1 MTEKAR
7 NRLLSL
13 LWLALAGAAAG
24 AMAFSSIYLYLKP
37 GLPSV
42 ESLRDIRLQTPLRI
56 YSRDMQ
62 LIGEFGEKRRSP
74 ITIEQTPEM
83 FIQAILAAEDD
94 TFYSHSGVSIK
105 GLMRA
110 FRQLVQSG
118 SIQSGGS
125 TLTMQVARNFFLSRE
140 QRFIRKFNEILLSL
154 QIEQELSKDEILA
167 LYINKI
173 FLGNRAYGF
182 QAAAQVYYGKDINEL
197 NLAQWAMMA
206 GLPKAPSTY
215 NPIANPSRALVRRNW
230 ILKRMLDLRYIDQDQ
245 YKNSITAPVTARYH
259 GRDLDLSAPYVAEMA
274 RKEAVDL
281 FGDAAYTDGYQVITT
296 VDSKLQ
302 DAARKALQGGLES
315 YDSRHGYRG
324 PEQRLDP
331 QLLDDNDQL
340 VDLLQEIPEL
350 GDLEP
355 AVVTAVAPQSLSVQ
369 LRDRRVIEIPWDRG
383 LSSLRPYISENA
395 RGPRLTSA
403 EEMFAPGDVIRLR
416 HVVVSAEQ
424 VAKELAEKQK
434 QAGAAAVAS
443 AAEALADTAITEDP
457 FATPEGLEET
467 ETAELPQAR
476 EEWHLAQVPAAQGA
490 LVSLQ
495 PEDGA
500 IRALVGGYD
509 FRQSHFNRVTQAARQ
524 PGSSFKPFIYSAA
537 LEKGYTAASII
548 NDAPIVFEQT
558 NLEDVWRPENDG
570 GTFLGPTRLRKAL
583 YMSRNMVSIRLLQS
597 LGLDRAL
604 TFAEGFG
611 FERSKLARNLSIAL
625 GSSALTPL
633 EMVRGY
639 AAFANGGFRVEP
651 YLVDQVLDVHGDT
664 VYQALPLTV
673 CRDCPEIGEAPTPDA
688 EPIDLESLQQ
698 QTAQAAQ
705 EQEPL
710 ELRTLPVAPLEA
722 DEQARPRAPRAMS
735 PETAYIMD
743 SMLKDVI
750 KRGTGRKAL
759 VMKRGDIAGKTG
771 TTNGPRDAWFSGYS
785 PYLATSAW
793 VGFDANTPIGRN
805 EYGGSAALPIW
816 IDYMSNALAGLPE
829 RHLPQPD
836 GIVTMRINPR
846 TGLRTSSGGIFEI
859 FRADRVPGRETYSN
873 YPSIYSDGPD
883 TPPAGNEQAQESLP
897 EELF

>member
-1 MTEKAR
+1 MTDKAR
-7 NRLLSL
+7 NRLFSL
-13 LWLALAGAAAG
+13 LWLILAGAAAG

-56 YSRDMQ
+56 YSRDMK

-83 FIQAILAAEDD
+83 FIKAILAAEDD
-94 TFYSHSGVSIK
+94 SFYSHSGVSIK

-110 FRQLVQSG
+110 ARQLVASG

-140 QRFIRKFNEILLSL
+140 QRFVRKFNEILLSL

-182 QAAAQVYYGKDINEL
+182 QAAAHVYYGEDINEL

-230 ILKRMLDLRYIDQDQ
+230 ILKRMLDLGYIDQDQ

-259 GRDLDLSAPYVAEMA
+259 GRDLDLDAPYVAEMA

-296 VDSKLQ
+296 VDSRLQ
-302 DAARKALQGGLES
+302 DAARKALQNGLET
-315 YDSRHGYRG
+315 YDGRHGYRG
-324 PEQRLDP
+324 PEQRLDAE
-331 QLLDDNDQL
+331 LLADNDQL
-340 VDLLQEIPEL
+340 VDLLKEIPVL
-350 GDLEP
+350 GGLEP
-355 AVVTAVAPQSLSVQ
+355 AVVTTVAEKSLSVQ
-369 LRDRRVIEIPWDRG
+369 LRDRRVIEIPWEHG
-383 LSSLRPYISENA
+383 LSTIRPYISENA
-395 RGPRLTSA
+395 RGARLTSA

-416 HVVVSAEQ
+416 RVVISAEEVAREQREEQGQ
-424 VAKELAEKQK
+424 VVE
-434 QAGAAAVAS
+434 S
-443 AAEALADTAITEDP
+443 AAEALADTDITDDP
-457 FATPEGLEET
+457 FATPEGLEKQAQE
-467 ETAELPQAR
+467 ELPQAR
-476 EEWHLAQVPAAQGA
+476 EEWHLTQIPEAQGA
-490 LVSLQ
+490 LVSLE

-509 FRQSHFNRVTQAARQ
+509 FHQSHFNRVTQAARQ

-537 LEKGYTAASII
+537 LENGYTAASII
-548 NDAPIVFEQT
+548 NDAPIIFEQT

-583 YMSRNMVSIRLLQS
+583 YLSRNMVSIRLLQA

-651 YLVDQVLDVHGDT
+651 YLLDQVLDVHGDT

-673 CRDCPEIGEAPTPDA
+673 CHDCPATGEDQVPGA
-688 EPIDLESLQQ
+688 EPIDLQAVQQ
-698 QTAQAAQ
+698 QAAL
-705 EQEPL
+705 EPEEDEPL
-710 ELRTLPVAPLEA
+710 ELRTLPVAPLHA
-722 DEQARPRAPRAMS
+722 DEQARPRAPRAMAA
-735 PETAYIMD
+735 ETAYIMD

-785 PYLATSAW
+785 PYLATSTW
-793 VGFDANTPIGRN
+793 VGFDDNTPIGRN

-816 IDYMSNALAGLPE
+816 IEFMSAALDGLPE

-836 GIVTMRINPR
+836 GIVTTRINPR
-846 TGLRTSSGGIFEI
+846 TGLRTSRGGIFEI
-859 FRADRVPGRETYSN
+859 FRADRVPGRETYGN
-873 YPSIYSDGPD
+873 YPSIYSNDRPD
-883 TPPAGNEQAQESLP
+883 SPDSGNERAQEALP

>member
-13 LWLALAGAAAG
+13 LWLILAGAAAG

-56 YSRDMQ
+56 YSRDMK

-83 FIQAILAAEDD
+83 FIKAILAAEDD
-94 TFYSHSGVSIK
+94 AFYSHSGVSIK

-110 FRQLVQSG
+110 ARQLVASG

-182 QAAAQVYYGKDINEL
+182 QAAAHVYYGQDINEL

-230 ILKRMLDLRYIDQDQ
+230 ILKRMLDLGYIDQDD

-296 VDSKLQ
+296 VDSRLQ
-302 DAARKALQGGLES
+302 DAARKALQHGLET

-324 PEQRLDP
+324 PEQRLDDE
-331 QLLDDNDQL
+331 LLADNDQL
-340 VDLLQEIPEL
+340 VDLLKEIPVL
-350 GDLEP
+350 GGLEP

-369 LRDRRVIEIPWDRG
+369 LRDRRIIEIPWENG
-383 LSSLRPYISENA
+383 LSTIRPYISENA

-403 EEMFAPGDVIRLR
+403 EEMFAPGDVVRLR
-416 HVVVSAEQ
+416 RVVVSAEE
-424 VAKELAEKQK
+424 VAREQQEVQD
-434 QAGAAAVAS
+434 QAREA
-443 AAEALADTAITEDP
+443 AAEALADTDLTDDP
-457 FATPEGLEET
+457 FAAPDGLEKDSKD
-467 ETAELPQAR
+467 ELPQAR
-476 EEWHLAQVPAAQGA
+476 EEWHLTQIPEAQGA
-490 LVSLQ
+490 LVSLE

-537 LEKGYTAASII
+537 LENGYTAASII
-548 NDAPIVFEQT
+548 NDAPIIFEQT

-583 YMSRNMVSIRLLQS
+583 YMSRNMVSIRLLQA

-639 AAFANGGFRVEP
+639 AAFANGGYRVEP

-673 CRDCPEIGEAPTPDA
+673 CRECPAAGEEPGLAP
-688 EPIDLESLQQ
+688 EPIDLEAVQRD
-698 QTAQAAQ
+698 AALTP
-705 EQEPL
+705 EENEPL
-710 ELRTLPVAPLEA
+710 ELRTLPVAPLHA

-759 VMKRGDIAGKTG
+759 AMKRGDIAGKTG

-785 PYLATSAW
+785 PYLATSTW
-793 VGFDANTPIGRN
+793 VGFDDNTPIGRN

-816 IDYMSNALAGLPE
+816 IDFMSAALDGLPE

-836 GIVTMRINPR
+836 DIVTMRINPR
-846 TGLRTSSGGIFEI
+846 TGMRTSRGGIFEI
-859 FRADRVPGRETYSN
+859 FRADRVPGRETYGN
-873 YPSIYSDGPD
+873 YPSIYSNDGPGAED
-883 TPPAGNEQAQESLP
+883 SGTEQAQEALP

>member
-13 LWLALAGAAAG
+13 LWLILAGAAAG

-56 YSRDMQ
+56 YSRDMK

-83 FIQAILAAEDD
+83 FIKAILAAEDD
-94 TFYSHSGVSIK
+94 GFYSHSGVSIK

-110 FRQLVQSG
+110 ARQLVASG

-182 QAAAQVYYGKDINEL
+182 QAAAQVYYGQDINNL

-230 ILKRMLDLRYIDQDQ
+230 ILKRMLDLGYIDQDE
-245 YKNSITAPVTARYH
+245 YKNSITAPVTARFH

-296 VDSKLQ
+296 VDSRLQ
-302 DAARKALQGGLES
+302 DAARNALQHGLET
-315 YDSRHGYRG
+315 YDGRHGYRG
-324 PEQRLDP
+324 PEQRLDIE
-331 QLLDDNDQL
+331 LLADNDQL
-340 VDLLQEIPEL
+340 VDLLKEIPVL

-369 LRDRRVIEIPWDRG
+369 LRDRRVIEIPWEHG
-383 LSSLRPYISENA
+383 LSDIRPYISENA
-395 RGPRLTSA
+395 RGARLTSA

-416 HVVVSAEQ
+416 RVVISAEE
-424 VAKELAEKQK
+424 VAREQQDAQAE
-434 QAGAAAVAS
+434 ARES
-443 AAEALADTAITEDP
+443 AAEALADTDITDDP
-457 FATPEGLEET
+457 FATPEGLEQET
-467 ETAELPQAR
+467 EEDLPQAR
-476 EEWHLAQVPAAQGA
+476 EEWHLTQIPAAQGA
-490 LVSLQ
+490 LVSLE

-537 LEKGYTAASII
+537 LENGYTAASII
-548 NDAPIVFEQT
+548 NDAPIIFEQA

-570 GTFLGPTRLRKAL
+570 GDFLGPTRLRKAL
-583 YMSRNMVSIRLLQS
+583 YLSRNMVSIRLLQA

-611 FERSKLARNLSIAL
+611 FERSKLARNLSSAL

-639 AAFANGGFRVEP
+639 AAFANGGYRVEP
-651 YLVDQVLDVHGDT
+651 YLVDQVLDVHGDA

-673 CRDCPEIGEAPTPDA
+673 CHDCPVAGEEREPGA
-688 EPIDLESLQQ
+688 EPIDLLAVQQDSDLES
-698 QTAQAAQ
+698 
-705 EQEPL
+705 EESEPL
-710 ELRTLPVAPLEA
+710 ELRTLPVAPLHA

-735 PETAYIMD
+735 AETAYIMD

-785 PYLATSAW
+785 PYLATSTW
-793 VGFDANTPIGRN
+793 VGFDDNTPIGRN

-816 IDYMSNALAGLPE
+816 IDFMSAALDGLPE
-829 RHLPQPD
+829 RHLAQPD
-836 GIVTMRINPR
+836 DIVTMRINPR
-846 TGLRTSSGGIFEI
+846 TGLRTSRGGIFEI
-859 FRADRVPGRETYSN
+859 FRADRVPGRETYGN
-873 YPSIYSDGPD
+873 YPSIYSNDGPG
-883 TPPAGNEQAQESLP
+883 ASSNSSSEQDQEALP

>member
-42 ESLRDIRLQTPLRI
+42 ESLRDIRLQTPLRV
-56 YSRDMQ
+56 YSKDMK

-83 FIQAILAAEDD
+83 FIKAILAAEDD
-94 TFYSHSGVSIK
+94 GFYSHSGVSIK

-110 FRQLVQSG
+110 VRQLVASG

-154 QIEQELSKDEILA
+154 QIEQELSKDEILE

-182 QAAAQVYYGKDINEL
+182 QAAAHVYYGKDINEL

-215 NPIANPSRALVRRNW
+215 NPLANPTRALQRRNW
-230 ILKRMLDLRYIDQDQ
+230 ILKRMLGLGYIRQDEYQ
-245 YKNSITAPVTARYH
+245 NSLTAPVSARYH
-259 GRDLDLSAPYVAEMA
+259 SRDLDLSAPYVAEMA

-281 FGDAAYTDGYQVITT
+281 FGDAAYTDGYQVVTT
-296 VDSKLQ
+296 VDSALQ
-302 DAARKALQGGLES
+302 DSARKALQKGLET
-315 YDSRHGYRG
+315 YDDRHGYRG

-331 QLLDDNDQL
+331 ELLADNDQL
-340 VDLLQEIPEL
+340 VDLLKEIPVL
-350 GDLEP
+350 GGLEP
-355 AVVTAVAPQSLSVQ
+355 AVVTAVTPRIISVQ
-369 LRDRRVIEIPWDRG
+369 LRDRRVVEIPWEHG
-383 LSSLRPYISENA
+383 LSALRPYISENA
-395 RGPRLTSA
+395 RGARIESA
-403 EEMFAPGDVIRLR
+403 EEMFAPGDVVRVR
-416 HVVVSAEQ
+416 RVVVSAEE
-424 VAKELAEKQK
+424 VAREQAEQRAEE
-434 QAGAAAVAS
+434 QQAS
-443 AAEALADTAITEDP
+443 AAESAQIDAPTEDP
-457 FATPEGLEET
+457 FAQ
-467 ETAELPQAR
+467 TAAAEPHHGAQPR
-476 EEWHLAQVPAAQGA
+476 EEWYLTQVPEAQGA
-490 LVSLQ
+490 LVSLE

-500 IRALVGGYD
+500 IRAMVGGYD
-509 FRQSHFNRVTQAARQ
+509 FQQSHFNRVTQAARQ

-537 LEKGYTAASII
+537 LENGYTAASII

-570 GTFLGPTRLRKAL
+570 GDFLGPTRLRKAL
-583 YMSRNMVSIRLLQS
+583 YLSRNMVSIRLLQA
-597 LGLDRAL
+597 LGIDRAL
-604 TFAEGFG
+604 NFAEGFG

-633 EMVRGY
+633 EMARGY

-651 YLVDQVLDVHGDT
+651 YLLDRVLDVHGEV

-673 CRDCPEIGEAPTPDA
+673 CRDCPEAGEPREREP
-688 EPIDLESLQQ
+688 EPIDLLAMQQ
-698 QTAQAAQ
+698 EAELASP
-705 EQEPL
+705 EKEPL
-710 ELRTLPVAPLEA
+710 DLRTIPVAPLHA
-722 DEQARPRAPRAMS
+722 GEQARPRAPRAMS
-735 PETAYIMD
+735 AETAYIMD

-759 VMKRGDIAGKTG
+759 AMGRGDIAGKTG
-771 TTNGPRDAWFSGYS
+771 TTNGPRDSWFSGYS
-785 PYLATSAW
+785 TYLATSAW
-793 VGFDANTPIGRN
+793 VGFDANTPLGRN
-805 EYGGSAALPIW
+805 EYGGTAALPIW
-816 IDYMSNALAGLPE
+816 IEYMTSALDGLPE

-836 GIVTMRINPR
+836 NIVTMRINPR
-846 TGLRTSSGGIFEI
+846 TGLRTSGGGIFEI
-859 FRADRVPGRETYSN
+859 FRANRVPGRETYGN

-883 TPPAGNEQAQESLP
+883 ASSPASDQAQESVP

>member
-1 MTEKAR
+1 MTHKAR

-24 AMAFSSIYLYLKP
+24 AMAFSSIYMYLKP

-42 ESLRDIRLQTPLRI
+42 ETLRDVRLQTPLRI
-56 YSRDMQ
+56 YSADMK

-74 ITIEQTPEM
+74 ITIDQTPDM
-83 FIQAILAAEDD
+83 FIKAILAAEDD
-94 TFYSHSGVSIK
+94 SFYSHSGVSIK

-110 FRQLVQSG
+110 VRQLVASG

-182 QAAAQVYYGKDINEL
+182 QAAAHVYYGKDISEL

-230 ILKRMLDLRYIDQDQ
+230 ILKRMLDLDFIDQDD

-259 GRDLDLSAPYVAEMA
+259 GRDLDLNAPYVAEMA

-296 VDSKLQ
+296 VDSRLQ
-302 DAARKALQGGLES
+302 DSARAALQKGLEM
-315 YDSRHGYRG
+315 YDGRHGYRG

-331 QLLDDNDQL
+331 ELLSDSDQL
-340 VDLLQEIPEL
+340 VDLLHEIPIL
-350 GDLEP
+350 GGLEP

-369 LRDRRVIEIPWDRG
+369 LRDRRVVEITWEHG
-383 LSSLRPYISENA
+383 LSDIRPYVSENV
-395 RGPRLTSA
+395 RGPRLKSA
-403 EEMFAPGDVIRLR
+403 EEMFAPGDVVRLR
-416 HVVVSAEQ
+416 RVVVSAEE
-424 VAKELAEKQK
+424 V
-434 QAGAAAVAS
+434 
-443 AAEALADTAITEDP
+443 AAEQAEQLETTQPEEADATESGTQDP
-457 FATPEGLEET
+457 FADP
-467 ETAELPQAR
+467 AELALEPEDELPVPQAR
-476 EEWHLAQVPAAQGA
+476 EEWHLSQVPAAQSA
-490 LVSLQ
+490 LVSLA

-524 PGSSFKPFIYSAA
+524 PGSNFKPFIYSSAI
-537 LEKGYTAASII
+537 EKGYTAASII
-548 NDAPIVFEQT
+548 NDAPIIFEET
-558 NLEDVWRPENDG
+558 NLKDVWRPENSSGD
-570 GTFLGPTRLRKAL
+570 FLGPIRLRQAL
-583 YMSRNMVSIRLLQS
+583 YLSKNLVSIRLLQA
-597 LGLDRAL
+597 LGIDYAL
-604 TFAEGFG
+604 NFVENFG
-611 FERSKLARNLSIAL
+611 FERSKLARNLTIAL

-633 EMVRGY
+633 EIARGY

-651 YLVDQVLDVHGDT
+651 YLVDQVMDVHGEV
-664 VYQALPLTV
+664 VYKALPLTV
-673 CRDCPEIGEAPTPDA
+673 CRDCPEVGKEAQPQS
-688 EPIDLESLQQ
+688 EPIDLESVQHEAVAH
-698 QTAQAAQ
+698 TQ
-705 EQEPL
+705 EEEPL
-710 ELRTLPVAPLEA
+710 ELRTLPMAPLHA
-722 DEQARPRAPRAMS
+722 GEQARPRAPRAIS

-750 KRGTGRKAL
+750 KKGTGRKAL
-759 VMKRGDIAGKTG
+759 AMKRGDIAGKTG

-785 PYLATSAW
+785 PYLATSVW
-793 VGFDANTPIGRN
+793 VGFDSNSELGKN

-816 IDYMSNALAGLPE
+816 IDYMSTALEGLPE

-836 GIVTMRINPR
+836 NIVTMRIDPR
-846 TGLRTSSGGIFEI
+846 TGLRTSRGGIFEI
-859 FRADRVPGRETYSN
+859 FRADRIPGRATYGN
-873 YPSIYSDGPD
+873 YPSIYSDGPAEAPGD
-883 TPPAGNEQAQESLP
+883 NEQAQDALP

>member
-1 MTEKAR
+1 MTLKAR

-13 LWLALAGAAAG
+13 LWLAFAGAAAG
-24 AMAFSSIYLYLKP
+24 AMAFSSIYMYLKP

-42 ESLRDIRLQTPLRI
+42 ETLRDVRLQTPLRI
-56 YSRDMQ
+56 YSADMK

-74 ITIEQTPEM
+74 ITIEQTPDM
-83 FIQAILAAEDD
+83 FIKAILAAEDD
-94 TFYSHSGVSIK
+94 SFYSHSGVSIK

-110 FRQLVQSG
+110 ARQLVASG

-182 QAAAQVYYGKDINEL
+182 QAAAHVYYGKDINEL
-197 NLAQWAMMA
+197 SLAQWAMMA

-230 ILKRMLDLRYIDQDQ
+230 ILKRMLDLGYIDQDD

-259 GRDLDLSAPYVAEMA
+259 GRDLDLNAPYVAEMA

-296 VDSKLQ
+296 VDSRLQ
-302 DAARKALQGGLES
+302 DSAREALQKGLET

-331 QLLDDNDQL
+331 ELLSDSDQL
-340 VDLLQEIPEL
+340 VDLLHEIPVL
-350 GDLEP
+350 GGLEP

-369 LRDRRVIEIPWDRG
+369 LRDRRVVEIPWEHG
-383 LSSLRPYISENA
+383 LGDIRPYISENA
-395 RGPRLTSA
+395 RGARLQSA

-416 HVVVSAEQ
+416 RVLVSADE
-424 VAKELAEKQK
+424 VAAELAQQQEQ
-434 QAGAAAVAS
+434 
-443 AAEALADTAITEDP
+443 AAESGGAEERDP
-457 FATPEGLEET
+457 FADPSELAAQQEE
-467 ETAELPQAR
+467 LPVPQAR
-476 EEWHLAQVPAAQGA
+476 EEWHLTQVPAAQSA
-490 LVSLQ
+490 LVSLA

-509 FRQSHFNRVTQAARQ
+509 FQQSHFNRVTQAARQ
-524 PGSSFKPFIYSAA
+524 PGSNFKPFIYSSAI
-537 LEKGYTAASII
+537 EKGYTAASII
-548 NDAPIVFEQT
+548 NDAPIIFEET
-558 NLEDVWRPENDG
+558 NLKDVWRPENSSGD
-570 GTFLGPTRLRKAL
+570 FLGPIRLRQAL
-583 YMSRNMVSIRLLQS
+583 YLSKNLVSIRLLQA
-597 LGLDRAL
+597 LGIDYALD
-604 TFAEGFG
+604 FVENFG
-611 FERSKLARNLSIAL
+611 FDRSKLARNLTIAL

-633 EMVRGY
+633 EIARGY

-651 YLVDQVLDVHGDT
+651 YLVDQVMDVNGEV
-664 VYQALPLTV
+664 VYKALPLTV
-673 CRDCPEIGEAPTPDA
+673 CRDCPEVGSEVQPQA
-688 EPIDLESLQQ
+688 EPIDL
-698 QTAQAAQ
+698 AAVQ
-705 EQEPL
+705 HEAVAVSEEEEPL
-710 ELRTLPVAPLEA
+710 ELRTLPVAPLHA
-722 DEQARPRAPRAMS
+722 GEQARPRAPRAIS
-735 PETAYIMD
+735 AETAYIMD

-750 KRGTGRKAL
+750 KKGTGRKAL
-759 VMKRGDIAGKTG
+759 AMKRGDIAGKTG

-785 PYLATSAW
+785 PHLATSVW
-793 VGFDANTPIGRN
+793 VGFDSNSELGKT

-816 IDYMSNALAGLPE
+816 IDFMNTALAGLPE

-836 GIVTMRINPR
+836 GIVTMRIDPR
-846 TGLRTSSGGIFEI
+846 TGLRTSRGGIFEI
-859 FRADRVPGRETYSN
+859 FRANRIPGRATYGN
-873 YPSIYSDGPD
+873 YPSIYSNGAAD
-883 TPPAGNEQAQESLP
+883 TPSENEQAQEALP

>member
-1 MTEKAR
+1 MTDKAR

-13 LWLALAGAAAG
+13 LWLVLAGAAAG

-56 YSRDMQ
+56 YSQDMK

-74 ITIEQTPEM
+74 ITIDQTPEM
-83 FIQAILAAEDD
+83 FIKAILAAEDD
-94 TFYSHSGVSIK
+94 AFYSHSGVSIK

-110 FRQLVQSG
+110 VRQLVASG

-182 QAAAQVYYGKDINEL
+182 QAAAHVYYGQDINEL

-230 ILKRMLDLRYIDQDQ
+230 ILKRMLDLGYIDQDQ

-296 VDSKLQ
+296 VDSRLQ
-302 DAARKALQGGLES
+302 DAARNALQHGLET
-315 YDSRHGYRG
+315 YDGRHGYRG

-331 QLLDDNDQL
+331 ELLADNDQL
-340 VDLLQEIPEL
+340 VDLLKEIPVL
-350 GDLEP
+350 GGLEP
-355 AVVTAVAPQSLSVQ
+355 AVVTEVAPQSLRVQ
-369 LRDRRVIEIPWDRG
+369 LRDRRVIEIPWEHG
-383 LSSLRPYISENA
+383 LSNIRPYISENA
-395 RGPRLTSA
+395 RGARLSSA
-403 EEMFAPGDVIRLR
+403 EEMFAAGDVIRLR
-416 HVVVSAEQ
+416 RVVISAEEVAQ
-424 VAKELAEKQK
+424 EQRKAEDQAKE
-434 QAGAAAVAS
+434 S
-443 AAEALADTAITEDP
+443 AAEALADTDITDDP
-457 FATPEGLEET
+457 FAAPEGLEQQSED
-467 ETAELPQAR
+467 ELPQAR
-476 EEWHLAQVPAAQGA
+476 EEWHLTQIPEAQGA
-490 LVSLQ
+490 LVSLE

-509 FRQSHFNRVTQAARQ
+509 FRQSHFNRVVQAARQ

-537 LEKGYTAASII
+537 LENGYTAASII
-548 NDAPIVFEQT
+548 NDAPIIFEQT

-583 YMSRNMVSIRLLQS
+583 YLSRNMVSIRLLQA
-597 LGLDRAL
+597 LGLERAL

-611 FERSKLARNLSIAL
+611 FERNKLARNLSIAL

-651 YLVDQVLDVHGDT
+651 YLVDQVLDVHGDA

-673 CRDCPEIGEAPTPDA
+673 CRDCPEIGEERDPTA
-688 EPIDLESLQQ
+688 EPIDL
-698 QTAQAAQ
+698 QAAQ
-705 EQEPL
+705 QEAALTAEEDEPL
-710 ELRTLPVAPLEA
+710 ELRTLPVAPLYA

-735 PETAYIMD
+735 AETAYIMD
-743 SMLKDVI
+743 SILKDVI

-785 PYLATSAW
+785 PYLATSTW
-793 VGFDANTPIGRN
+793 VGFDDNTPIGRN

-816 IDYMSNALAGLPE
+816 IDFMSAALDGLPE

-836 GIVTMRINPR
+836 DIVTMRINPR
-846 TGLRTSSGGIFEI
+846 TGLRTSRGGIFEI
-859 FRADRVPGRETYSN
+859 FRADRVPGRETYGN
-873 YPSIYSDGPD
+873 YPSIYSDGP
-883 TPPAGNEQAQESLP
+883 GSQESGSEQTQEQLP

>member
-1 MTEKAR
+1 MTLKAR

-13 LWLALAGAAAG
+13 LWLAFAGAAAG
-24 AMAFSSIYLYLKP
+24 AMAFSSIYMYLKP

-56 YSRDMQ
+56 YSADMK

-74 ITIEQTPEM
+74 ITIDQTPDM
-83 FIQAILAAEDD
+83 FIKAVLAAEDD
-94 TFYSHSGVSIK
+94 GFYSHSGVSIK

-110 FRQLVQSG
+110 ARQLVASG

-182 QAAAQVYYGKDINEL
+182 QAASHVYYGKDINEL

-230 ILKRMLDLRYIDQDQ
+230 ILKRMLDLEFIDQDE

-296 VDSKLQ
+296 VDSRLQ
-302 DAARKALQGGLES
+302 EAARDALQRGLET
-315 YDSRHGYRG
+315 YDGRHGYRG

-331 QLLDDNDQL
+331 QLLSDSDQL
-340 VDLLQEIPEL
+340 VDLLHEIPIL
-350 GDLEP
+350 GGLEP
-355 AVVTAVAPQSLSVQ
+355 AVVTSVSPQSLNVQ
-369 LRDRRVIEIPWDRG
+369 LRDRRVVEIPWEHG
-383 LSSLRPYISENA
+383 LSDIRPYVSENA
-395 RGPRLTSA
+395 RGPRLQSA

-416 HVVVSAEQ
+416 HVVVSAEE
-424 VAKELAEKQK
+424 VAAELAQG
-434 QAGAAAVAS
+434 QASGTEIS
-443 AAEALADTAITEDP
+443 AESDTLATTEGQDP
-457 FATPEGLEET
+457 FADPAGQEATEELPT
-467 ETAELPQAR
+467 PQAR
-476 EEWHLAQVPAAQGA
+476 EEWHLSQVPAAQSA
-490 LVSLQ
+490 LVSLA

-524 PGSSFKPFIYSAA
+524 PGSNFKPFIYSSAI
-537 LEKGYTAASII
+537 EKGYTAASII
-548 NDAPIVFEQT
+548 NDAPIIFEET
-558 NLEDVWRPENDG
+558 NLKDVWRPENSSGD
-570 GTFLGPTRLRKAL
+570 FLGPIRLRQAL
-583 YMSRNMVSIRLLQS
+583 YLSKNLVSIRLLQA
-597 LGLDRAL
+597 LGIDYAL
-604 TFAEGFG
+604 NFVENFG
-611 FERSKLARNLSIAL
+611 FDRSKLARNLTIAL

-633 EMVRGY
+633 EIARGY
-639 AAFANGGFRVEP
+639 AAFANGGFRIEP
-651 YLVDQVLDVHGDT
+651 YLVDQVMDVHGEM
-664 VYQALPLTV
+664 VYKALPLTV
-673 CRDCPEIGEAPTPDA
+673 CRDCPEVGSEGQPQA
-688 EPIDLESLQQ
+688 EPLDLGGVQHEAVAHS
-698 QTAQAAQ
+698 Q
-705 EQEPL
+705 EEEPL
-710 ELRTLPVAPLEA
+710 ELRTLPVAPLHA
-722 DEQARPRAPRAMS
+722 GEQARPRAPRAIS
-735 PETAYIMD
+735 AETAFIMD

-750 KRGTGRKAL
+750 KKGTGRKAL
-759 VMKRGDIAGKTG
+759 AMKRGDIAGKTG

-785 PYLATSAW
+785 PHLATSVW
-793 VGFDANTPIGRN
+793 VGFDSNSELGKN

-816 IDYMSNALAGLPE
+816 IDYMTTALEGLPE

-836 GIVTMRINPR
+836 DIVTMRIDPR
-846 TGLRTSSGGIFEI
+846 TGLRTSRGGIFEI
-859 FRADRVPGRETYSN
+859 FRANRIPGRATYGN
-873 YPSIYSDGPD
+873 YPSIYSDGPANSASD
-883 TPPAGNEQAQESLP
+883 SEEEQEALP

>member
-56 YSRDMQ
+56 YSRDMK

-74 ITIEQTPEM
+74 ITIAQTPDM
-83 FIQAILAAEDD
+83 FIKAILAAEDD
-94 TFYSHSGVSIK
+94 AFYSHSGVSIK

-110 FRQLVQSG
+110 ARQLVASG

-125 TLTMQVARNFFLSRE
+125 TLTMQVARNFFLSRD
-140 QRFIRKFNEILLSL
+140 QHFIRKFNEILLSL

-230 ILKRMLDLRYIDQDQ
+230 ILKRMLDLGYIDQDA

-259 GRDLDLSAPYVAEMA
+259 GRDLDMSAPYVAEMA
-274 RKEAVDL
+274 RKEAVEL

-302 DAARKALQGGLES
+302 DAARKALQNGLET

-331 QLLDDNDQL
+331 ELLADNDQL
-340 VDLLQEIPEL
+340 VDLLREIPLL

-383 LSSLRPYISENA
+383 LSTIRPYISENA
-395 RGPRLTSA
+395 RGPRLKSA
-403 EEMFAPGDVIRLR
+403 DEMFAPGDVVRLR
-416 HVVVSAEQ
+416 RVLISAEEVEKERENAR
-424 VAKELAEKQK
+424 VAAIEN
-434 QAGAAAVAS
+434 
-443 AAEALADTAITEDP
+443 AAESLADATVTDDP
-457 FATPEGLEET
+457 FTTPEGLADDEQT
-467 ETAELPQAR
+467 ETPQPR
-476 EEWHLAQVPAAQGA
+476 EEWHLTQVPAAQSA

-524 PGSSFKPFIYSAA
+524 PGSNFKPFIYSSAI
-537 LEKGYTAASII
+537 ERGYTAASII
-548 NDAPIVFEQT
+548 NDAPIIFEQT
-558 NLEDVWRPENDG
+558 NLEDVWRPENSSGD
-570 GTFLGPTRLRKAL
+570 FLGPIRLRQAL
-583 YMSRNMVSIRLLQS
+583 YLSKNLVSIRLLQA
-597 LGLDRAL
+597 LGIDYAL
-604 TFAEGFG
+604 NFVENFG
-611 FERSKLARNLSIAL
+611 FDRSKLARNLTIAL

-633 EMVRGY
+633 EIARGY

-664 VYQALPLTV
+664 IYQALPLTV
-673 CRDCPEIGEAPTPDA
+673 CSDCPETSEQYGGEP
-688 EPIDLESLQQ
+688 EPIDLQSIPQE
-698 QTAQAAQ
+698 TALASG
-705 EQEPL
+705 EREPL
-710 ELRTLPVAPLEA
+710 ELRTLPVAPLHA
-722 DEQARPRAPRAMS
+722 DEQARPRAPRAIS
-735 PETAYIMD
+735 AETAYIMD

-750 KRGTGRKAL
+750 KKGTGRMAL
-759 VMKRGDIAGKTG
+759 SMKRGDIAGKTG

-785 PYLATSAW
+785 PHLATSVW
-793 VGFDANTPIGRN
+793 VGFDSNSELGKN

-816 IDYMSNALAGLPE
+816 IDFMSEALEGLPE
-829 RHLPQPD
+829 RHLAQPD
-836 GIVTMRINPR
+836 DIVTMRINPR
-846 TGLRTSSGGIFEI
+846 TGLRTSRGGIFEI
-859 FRADRVPGRETYSN
+859 FRADRLPGRENYGN
-873 YPSIYSDGPD
+873 YPSIYSESPD
-883 TPPAGNEQAQESLP
+883 TPATNDDQAQESLP

>member
-1 MTEKAR
+1 MTQKAR

-42 ESLRDIRLQTPLRI
+42 ESLREIRLQTPLRI
-56 YSRDMQ
+56 YSRDMK

-74 ITIEQTPEM
+74 ITIDQTPEM
-83 FIQAILAAEDD
+83 FINAILAAEDD
-94 TFYSHSGVSIK
+94 GFYSHSGVSIK

-110 FRQLVQSG
+110 ARQLIASG

-182 QAAAQVYYGKDINEL
+182 QAAAQVYYGEDINNL

-230 ILKRMLDLRYIDQDQ
+230 ILKRMLDLGHIDQDE
-245 YKNSITAPVTARYH
+245 YKNSITAPVTARFH

-281 FGDAAYTDGYQVITT
+281 FGDAAYTDGYQIITT
-296 VDSKLQ
+296 VDSGLQ
-302 DAARKALQGGLES
+302 AAARKALQHGLET
-315 YDSRHGYRG
+315 YDGRHGYRG
-324 PEQRLDP
+324 PEQRLDVE
-331 QLLDDNDQL
+331 LLADNDQL
-340 VDLLQEIPEL
+340 VDLLKEIPVL
-350 GDLEP
+350 GGLEP
-355 AVVTAVAPQSLSVQ
+355 AVVTAVNPQSLMVQ
-369 LRDRRVIEIPWDRG
+369 LRDRRVVEIIWENG
-383 LSSLRPYISENA
+383 LSSIRPYISENA
-395 RGPRLTSA
+395 RGTRLNSA
-403 EEMFAPGDVIRLR
+403 EEMFAPGDVVRLR
-416 HVVVSAEQ
+416 RIVISAEQ
-424 VAKELAEKQK
+424 VAAEQK
-434 QAGAAAVAS
+434 AAQEAALAS
-443 AAEALADTAITEDP
+443 AAEALADTNITEDP
-457 FATPEGLEET
+457 FSSPEGLESGEPV
-467 ETAELPQAR
+467 EVPEDR
-476 EEWHLAQVPAAQGA
+476 EEWHLTQVPAAQGA
-490 LVSLQ
+490 LVSLE

-524 PGSSFKPFIYSAA
+524 PGSSFKPFIYAA
-537 LEKGYTAASII
+537 AVENGYTAASII
-548 NDAPIVFEQT
+548 NDAPIIFEQT

-583 YMSRNMVSIRLLQS
+583 YMSRNMVSIRLLQA

-604 TFAEGFG
+604 SYTEGFG
-611 FERSKLARNLSIAL
+611 FDRSKLDRNLSIAL
-625 GSSALTPL
+625 GTSALTPL

-651 YLVDQVLDVHGDT
+651 YLLDQVLDVHGDT

-673 CRDCPEIGEAPTPDA
+673 CRDCPLPGEAPTSEA
-688 EPIDLESLQQ
+688 EPIDLQSVQHE
-698 QTAQAAQ
+698 AAASAN
-705 EQEPL
+705 EEEPL
-710 ELRTLPVAPLEA
+710 ELRTLPVAPLSA
-722 DEQARPRAPRAMS
+722 DEQARPRAPRAMQA
-735 PETAYIMD
+735 ETAFIMD
-743 SMLKDVI
+743 SMLKDVV
-750 KRGTGRKAL
+750 KLGTGRKAL
-759 VMKRGDIAGKTG
+759 AMKRGDIAGKTG

-785 PYLATSAW
+785 PYLATSTW
-793 VGFDANTPIGRN
+793 VGFDDNTPIGRN

-816 IDYMSNALAGLPE
+816 IDFMSAALDGLPE
-829 RHLPQPD
+829 RHLPQPED
-836 GIVTMRINPR
+836 IVTTRINPR
-846 TGLRTSSGGIFEI
+846 TGMRTSRGGIFEI
-859 FRADRVPGRETYSN
+859 FRANRVPGRETYSN
-873 YPSIYSDGPD
+873 YPSIYSDGPS
-883 TPPAGNEQAQESLP
+883 TPSNNDSQSQESVP

>member
-56 YSRDMQ
+56 YSRDMK

-74 ITIEQTPEM
+74 ITIEQTPDM
-83 FIQAILAAEDD
+83 FIKAILAAEDD
-94 TFYSHSGVSIK
+94 GFYSHSGVSIK

-110 FRQLVQSG
+110 ARQLVASG

-182 QAAAQVYYGKDINEL
+182 QAAAHVYYGKDINEL

-230 ILKRMLDLRYIDQDQ
+230 ILKRMLDLGHISQDE

-302 DAARKALQGGLES
+302 DAARKALQHGLET
-315 YDSRHGYRG
+315 YDGRHGYRG
-324 PEQRLDP
+324 PEQRLDIE
-331 QLLDDNDQL
+331 LLADNDQL
-340 VDLLQEIPEL
+340 VDLLQEIPVL
-350 GDLEP
+350 GGLQP
-355 AVVTAVAPQSLSVQ
+355 AVVTAVNPQSLRVQ
-369 LRDRRVIEIPWDRG
+369 LRDRRVVEIPWENG
-383 LSSLRPYISENA
+383 LSSIRPYISENA
-395 RGPRLTSA
+395 RGARLKSA
-403 EEMFAPGDVIRLR
+403 DEMFAPGDVVRLR
-416 HVVVSAEQ
+416 RVLISAEE
-424 VAKELAEKQK
+424 VAEEQKAAREAEL
-434 QAGAAAVAS
+434 AS
-443 AAEALADTAITEDP
+443 AAEQLANTEVTEDP
-457 FATPEGLEET
+457 FSTPEGLDEE
-467 ETAELPQAR
+467 EALEQPQAR
-476 EEWHLAQVPAAQGA
+476 EEWHLAQVPEAQGA
-490 LVSLQ
+490 LVSLE

-537 LEKGYTAASII
+537 LENGYTAASII
-548 NDAPIVFEQT
+548 NDAPIIFEQT

-611 FERSKLARNLSIAL
+611 FERAKLARNLSIAL

-651 YLVDQVLDVHGDT
+651 YLLDQVLDVHGDT

-673 CRDCPEIGEAPTPDA
+673 CRDCPAVGEDRGPEP
-688 EPIDLESLQQ
+688 EPIDLQSVQHE
-698 QTAQAAQ
+698 AVANAH
-705 EQEPL
+705 EEEPL
-710 ELRTLPVAPLEA
+710 ELRTLPVAPLSA

-735 PETAYIMD
+735 AETAFIMD
-743 SMLKDVI
+743 SMLKDVV

-759 VMKRGDIAGKTG
+759 AMGRGDIAGKTG
-771 TTNGPRDAWFSGYS
+771 TTNGPRDSWFSGYS
-785 PYLATSAW
+785 PHLATSAW
-793 VGFDANTPIGRN
+793 VGFDANTPLGRN
-805 EYGGSAALPIW
+805 EYGGTAALPIW
-816 IDYMSNALAGLPE
+816 IDFMTVALDGLPE

-846 TGLRTSSGGIFEI
+846 TGLRTSRGGIFEI

-883 TPPAGNEQAQESLP
+883 TPDTSNEQAKESLP

>member
-7 NRLLSL
+7 NRLISL
-13 LWLALAGAAAG
+13 LWLILAGAAAG
-24 AMAFSSIYLYLKP
+24 AMAFSSIYIYLKP

-42 ESLRDIRLQTPLRI
+42 ETLRDIRLQTPLRI
-56 YSRDMQ
+56 YSRDMK

-74 ITIEQTPEM
+74 ITIEQTPDM
-83 FIQAILAAEDD
+83 FIKAILAAEDD
-94 TFYSHSGVSIK
+94 GFYSHNGVSIK

-110 FRQLVQSG
+110 ARQLVASG

-125 TLTMQVARNFFLSRE
+125 TVTMQVARNFFLSRE

-154 QIEQELSKDEILA
+154 QIERELSKDEILA

-182 QAAAQVYYGKDINEL
+182 QAAAHVYYGQDINDL

-215 NPIANPSRALVRRNW
+215 NPIANPSRALQRRNW
-230 ILKRMLDLRYIDQDQ
+230 ILKRMLDLGYIDQNQ

-302 DAARKALQGGLES
+302 DAARKALQHGLET
-315 YDSRHGYRG
+315 YDGRHGYRG
-324 PEQRLDP
+324 PEQRLDAE
-331 QLLDDNDQL
+331 LLADNDQL
-340 VDLLQEIPEL
+340 VDLLKEIPIL
-350 GDLEP
+350 GGLEP

-369 LRDRRVIEIPWDRG
+369 LRDRRVVEIPWEHG
-383 LSSLRPYISENA
+383 LGDIRPYISENA
-395 RGPRLTSA
+395 RGPRLKSA
-403 EEMFAPGDVIRLR
+403 DELFAPGDVVRLR
-416 HVVVSAEQ
+416 RVVISAEE
-424 VAKELAEKQK
+424 VAREQREAQAQAQESVAETL
-434 QAGAAAVAS
+434 
-443 AAEALADTAITEDP
+443 EETALTDDP
-457 FATPEGLEET
+457 FATPEGLEQARE
-467 ETAELPQAR
+467 EELPQPR
-476 EEWHLAQVPAAQGA
+476 EEWHLTQIPAAQGA
-490 LVSLQ
+490 LVSLE

-548 NDAPIVFEQT
+548 NDAPIIFEQT

-583 YMSRNMVSIRLLQS
+583 YMSRNMVSIRLLQA
-597 LGLDRAL
+597 LGIDRAL

-639 AAFANGGFRVEP
+639 AAFANGGYRVEP
-651 YLVDQVLDVHGDT
+651 YLLDQVLDVHGDT

-673 CRDCPEIGEAPTPDA
+673 CHECPVAGEERIPEA
-688 EPIDLESLQQ
+688 EPIDLLAVQQ
-698 QTAQAAQ
+698 EAGAD
-705 EQEPL
+705 EPL
-710 ELRTLPVAPLEA
+710 ELRTLPVAPLDT

-759 VMKRGDIAGKTG
+759 AMKRGDIAGKTG

-785 PYLATSAW
+785 PHLATSTW
-793 VGFDANTPIGRN
+793 VGFDDNTPIGRN

-816 IDYMSNALAGLPE
+816 IDFMSAALDGLPE
-829 RHLPQPD
+829 RHLAQPD
-836 GIVTMRINPR
+836 DIVTMRINPR
-846 TGLRTSSGGIFEI
+846 TGLRTSRGGIFEI
-859 FRADRVPGRETYSN
+859 FRADRVPGRETYGN
-873 YPSIYSDGPD
+873 YPSIYSDDGRG
-883 TPPAGNEQAQESLP
+883 TPSRDNDQAQESLP

>member
-56 YSRDMQ
+56 YSRDMK

-74 ITIEQTPEM
+74 ITIEQTPDM
-83 FIQAILAAEDD
+83 FIRAILAAEDD
-94 TFYSHSGVSIK
+94 GFYSHNGVSIK

-110 FRQLVQSG
+110 ARQLVASG

-182 QAAAQVYYGKDINEL
+182 QAAAHVYYGKDINEL

-230 ILKRMLDLRYIDQDQ
+230 ILKRMLDLGHIDQDE

-259 GRDLDLSAPYVAEMA
+259 GRDLDLSAPFVAEMA

-296 VDSKLQ
+296 VDSQLQ
-302 DAARKALQGGLES
+302 DAARKALQHGLET
-315 YDSRHGYRG
+315 YDGRHGYRG
-324 PEQRLDP
+324 PEQRLDAE
-331 QLLDDNDQL
+331 LLDDNDQL
-340 VDLLQEIPEL
+340 VDLLQEIPVL
-350 GDLEP
+350 GGLQP
-355 AVVTAVAPQSLSVQ
+355 AVVTAVTPQSLSVQ
-369 LRDRRVIEIPWDRG
+369 LRDRRVIEIPWENG
-383 LSSLRPYISENA
+383 LSSIRPYISENA
-395 RGPRLTSA
+395 RGARLTSA
-403 EEMFAPGDVIRLR
+403 EEMFAPGDVVRLR
-416 HVVVSAEQ
+416 RVLISADQ
-424 VAKELAEKQK
+424 VAEEQK
-434 QAGAAAVAS
+434 SAREAALAS
-443 AAEALADTAITEDP
+443 AADQLANTEATEDP
-457 FATPEGLEET
+457 FASPEGLEE
-467 ETAELPQAR
+467 EEALEQPQAR
-476 EEWHLAQVPAAQGA
+476 EEWHLAQVPEAQGA
-490 LVSLQ
+490 LVSLE

-537 LEKGYTAASII
+537 LENGYTAASII
-548 NDAPIVFEQT
+548 NDAPIIFEQT

-583 YMSRNMVSIRLLQS
+583 YLSRNMVSIRLLQS

-611 FERSKLARNLSIAL
+611 FDRAKLARNLSIAL

-651 YLVDQVLDVHGDT
+651 YLLDQVLDVHGDT

-673 CRDCPEIGEAPTPDA
+673 CRDCPERGQEQSASA
-688 EPIDLESLQQ
+688 EPIDLLSMQQ
-698 QTAQAAQ
+698 EAAANAN
-705 EQEPL
+705 EEEPL
-710 ELRTLPVAPLEA
+710 ELRTLPVAPLST

-735 PETAYIMD
+735 AETAFIMD
-743 SMLKDVI
+743 SMLKDVV

-759 VMKRGDIAGKTG
+759 AMNRGDIAGKTG
-771 TTNGPRDAWFSGYS
+771 TTNGPRDSWFSGYS
-785 PYLATSAW
+785 PHLATSAW
-793 VGFDANTPIGRN
+793 VGFDANTPLGRN
-805 EYGGSAALPIW
+805 EYGGTAALPIW
-816 IDYMSNALAGLPE
+816 IDFMTVALDGLPE

-846 TGLRTSSGGIFEI
+846 TGLRTSQGGIFEI

-873 YPSIYSDGPD
+873 YPSIYSDGPGTSD
-883 TPPAGNEQAQESLP
+883 SGNDQAQESLP